1 MLPTPLRSLLLAVA
15 VGAVTAPGLSA
26 QRREVLPLPRIDS
39 LVRAEMATQRIPGV
53 AVAIVLRD
61 SVHLAAGWGYANVEH
76 QVPVSDRTIFQ
87 SGSVGKQFTAAA
99 TLALVDDGRLRL
111 DDPLLRWIPD
121 AGRQWRDVTIRHLLS
136 HTSGIPTYSEDL
148 INYRQDYSEADLVRL
163 VRTLRPD
170 FAPGERFSYS
180 NTGFILLGII
190 VRAVSGEFYG
200 DFLRARVWQPLG
212 MPTARVI
219 SELDIVPH
227 RAAGY
232 TLDGDSL
239 RNQSWVSP
247 VLNTTADGS
256 LYLSLR
262 DYIAWDRGIRRGAVL
277 SDSSWR
283 VSFTRA
289 PMRDGRT
296 APYGFGWFVDSAG
309 GAAYHHHGGS
319 WQGFQVFFGRYAKH
333 DLSIVVLTNLAQ
345 GDPQRISEQIAMT
358 IDPSLATP
366 LPPEASREALELRV
380 RAVLAKAASGRLTRS
395 DFSWTPQGFFP
406 DSPRAFRRLL
416 APLGNPVAI
425 VLERSARIGDD
436 IIAEHSVRY
445 ATRTVTVVHSFAPDG
460 TLTLLQIFPQ

>member
-1 MLPTPLRSLLLAVA
+1 MVLLPLRSLLLAVA
-15 VGAVTAPGLSA
+15 VAAVPAVGLEA
-26 QRREVLPLPRIDS
+26 QRLEAIPFARIDS

-53 AVAIVLRD
+53 AVAVVLRD
-61 SVHLAAGWGYANVEH
+61 SVRVAAGWGYANVEH
-76 QVPVSDRTIFQ
+76 QVPVTERTIFQ

-99 TLALVDDGRLRL
+99 VLALVDDGRLRL
-111 DDPLLRWIPD
+111 DDPLLRWVPD
-121 AGRQWRDVTIRHLLS
+121 AGRQWRGVTVRHLLS
-136 HTSGIPTYSEDL
+136 HTSGIPTYSEEL
-148 INYRQDYSEADLVRL
+148 IDYRRDYSETDLVRL
-163 VRTLRPD
+163 VRTLRPE

-180 NTGFILLGII
+180 NTGYILLGII

-212 MPTARVI
+212 MSSARVI
-219 SELDIVPH
+219 SEHDIVPH

-283 VSFTRA
+283 MSFTRA
-289 PMRDGRT
+289 PMLGGRT

-309 GAAYHHHGGS
+309 GAPYIHHGGS
-319 WQGFQVFFGRYAKH
+319 WQGFQVFYGRYAKH

-345 GDPQRISEQIAMT
+345 GDPQRISEQLAEV
-358 IDPSLATP
+358 IDPALAIP
-366 LPPEASREALELRV
+366 LPPEASREALERRV
-380 RAVLAKAASGRLTRS
+380 RALLARAASGGLTRG
-395 DFSWTPQGFFP
+395 DFSFTPEGFFP

-416 APLGNPVAI
+416 APLGDPVAV

-436 IIAEHSVRY
+436 IIAQHSVRY
-445 ATRTVTVVHSFAPDG
+445 ATRSVTVVHAFAPDG
-460 TLTLLQIFPQ
+460 KLTLLQIFPQ